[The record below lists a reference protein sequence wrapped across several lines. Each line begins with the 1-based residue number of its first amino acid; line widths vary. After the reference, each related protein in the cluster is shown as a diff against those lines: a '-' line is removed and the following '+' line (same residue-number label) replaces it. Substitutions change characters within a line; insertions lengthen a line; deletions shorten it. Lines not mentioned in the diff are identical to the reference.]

1 MTKASNTPGWMV
13 GGAVAAMLIT
23 GTVNTLATKIQFKIE
38 STNLDGVVTE
48 FHKPWFGSFNML
60 FAMAVVGLVDKLFRS
75 LRGERALQPER
86 DVGLLDSD
94 ADGSK
99 RQLSYTKKVLYV
111 SVPAFLDL
119 VATAACC
126 IGIMYI
132 PASVWQMLRGS
143 ALIFAAILSVLFLK
157 RKLLGFNYVGLFLCV
172 VGITLVGMANLLA
185 PSADVGSSDKSDKG
199 DDVIMVMFGMSIVLI
214 GQILQAA
221 QVIAEEW
228 LMKDVDLPALVVI
241 GWEGVWGIIMFVFI
255 VYPLL
260 YSLDGNDRGHQEDPF
275 DTVVMIKNSGTLLTC
290 VVTYIIS
297 CGTFNASGIAV
308 TASLSGVHRMMLDA
322 SRTIAIWSFGLAV
335 HYGYDENSKF
345 GEVWNSYSWLQIV
358 GFCILVS
365 GQAIYGGV
373 IRLPFCQYPEE
384 EKLDFAAFASPASI
398 HLCTPLPPRSGDL

>member
-1 MTKASNTPGWMV
+1 MTKASHTPGWMV
-13 GGAVAAMLIT
+13 AGAVAAMLLT

-38 STNLDGVVTE
+38 SANMDGVVME

-60 FAMAVVGLVDKLFRS
+60 FAMAVVGLVDKLYRS
-75 LRGERALQPER
+75 LCGERVLKPEG
-86 DVGLLDSD
+86 DVCLLDVD

-99 RQLSYTKKVLYV
+99 PQLSYAKKVLFV
-111 SVPAFLDL
+111 SVPACLDL
-119 VATAACC
+119 LATAACC

-143 ALIFAAILSVLFLK
+143 ALIFAAILSVMFLK
-157 RKLLGFNYVGLFLCV
+157 RKLLGFNYFGLFLCV
-172 VGITLVGMANLLA
+172 VGISFVGLANLLA
-185 PSADVGSSDKSDKG
+185 PSVDVASSDKSDKG
-199 DDVIMVMFGMSIVLI
+199 DDVVMVMFGMSIVLV

-228 LMKDVDLPALVVI
+228 LMKDVDLPALVVV
-241 GWEGVWGIIMFVFI
+241 GWEGVWGIIMFIFI
-255 VYPLL
+255 VYPVL
-260 YSLDGNDRGHQEDPF
+260 YLLDGSDRGHQEDPF
-275 DTVVMIKNSGTLLTC
+275 DTWVMIRNSGPLMTC

-345 GEVWNSYSWLQIV
+345 GEVWNSYSYIQII

-373 IRLPFCQYPEE
+373 LRVPFCEYPAE
-384 EKLDFAAFASPASI
+384 EKLDFAKFASPASI
-398 HLCTPLPPRSGDL
+398 NLCSPLPPAR